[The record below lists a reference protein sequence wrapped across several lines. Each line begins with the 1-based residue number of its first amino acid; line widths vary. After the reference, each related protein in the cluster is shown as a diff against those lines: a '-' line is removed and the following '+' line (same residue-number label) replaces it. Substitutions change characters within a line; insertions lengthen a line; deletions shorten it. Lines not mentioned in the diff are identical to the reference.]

1 MGHERRKARDV
12 GWISYMGK
20 KSSCGSCEP
29 HGRRKFT
36 TEEPRAEGEELEEDL
51 LSLTPSEERAW
62 RMLNALRLE
71 IRRDVL

>member
-1 MGHERRKARDV
+1 MGRERRKARDV

-20 KSSCGSCEP
+20 KSGCGSSN
-29 HGRRKFT
+29 RKFT
-36 TEEPRAEGEELEEDL
+36 AEEPRTEGEELEEDL

-62 RMLNALRLE
+62 RMLNVLRPE